1 LDIWLISI
9 ILNKGISLESNLYNY
24 CYLFKFNSFIIYL
37 YVGSGIM
44 NKAEK
49 IHCSKVAALGCYICG
64 AEPQLHHI
72 RPPGTGIGR
81 RSSHF
86 SVIPLC
92 YNHHLGSFSI
102 HNRKL
107 DFEKRH
113 GTEKEILQIIT
124 ERLYGTSKQ
133 EV

>member
-1 LDIWLISI
+1 
-9 ILNKGISLESNLYNY
+9 
-24 CYLFKFNSFIIYL
+24 
-37 YVGSGIM
+37 M

-64 AEPQLHHI
+64 AESQLHHI
-72 RPPGTGIGR
+72 RNDGTGNAGIGR
-81 RSSHF
+81 KNSNF

-102 HNRKL
+102 HNKKL
-107 DFEKRH
+107 LFEQRH

-124 ERLYGTSKQ
+124 ERLYGKKELWDSFNKLDTLRDRGGYPRGATPPERKG
-133 EV
+133 

>member
-1 LDIWLISI
+1 M
-9 ILNKGISLESNLYNY
+9 K
-24 CYLFKFNSFIIYL
+24 KKT
-37 YVGSGIM
+37 M

-49 IHCSKVAALGCYICG
+49 IHCNKVALLGCYICG

-102 HNRKL
+102 HNKKL
-107 DFEKRH
+107 LFEQRH

-124 ERLYGTSKQ
+124 ERLYGTSKKDL
-133 EV
+133 

>member
-1 LDIWLISI
+1 
-9 ILNKGISLESNLYNY
+9 
-24 CYLFKFNSFIIYL
+24 
-37 YVGSGIM
+37 M

-49 IHCSKVAALGCYICG
+49 EHCNKVAALGCYICG

-86 SVIPLC
+86 EVIPLC

-113 GTEKEILQIIT
+113 GTEKEILQIIK

>member
-1 LDIWLISI
+1 
-9 ILNKGISLESNLYNY
+9 
-24 CYLFKFNSFIIYL
+24 
-37 YVGSGIM
+37 M
-44 NKAEK
+44 NVKEQE
-49 IHCSKVAALGCYICG
+49 HCKRVAALGCYICG

-72 RPPGTGIGR
+72 RNDGTGNAGIGR

-92 YNHHLGSFSI
+92 YNHHQGSFSI
-102 HNRKL
+102 HNKKIL
-107 DFEKRH
+107 FEQKH

-124 ERLYGTSKQ
+124 ERLYGTSKK

>member
-1 LDIWLISI
+1 
-9 ILNKGISLESNLYNY
+9 
-24 CYLFKFNSFIIYL
+24 
-37 YVGSGIM
+37 M
-44 NKAEK
+44 NVKEQE
-49 IHCSKVAALGCYICG
+49 HCKRVAALGCYICG

-72 RPPGTGIGR
+72 RNDGTGNAGIGR
-81 RSSHF
+81 KNSNF

-92 YNHHLGSFSI
+92 YNHHLGPFSI
-102 HNRKL
+102 HNKKL
-107 DFEKRH
+107 LFEKRH

>member
-1 LDIWLISI
+1 
-9 ILNKGISLESNLYNY
+9 
-24 CYLFKFNSFIIYL
+24 LFKFNSFIIYL
-37 YVGSGIM
+37 YAGGSFM

-49 IHCSKVAALGCYICG
+49 IHCNKVALLGCYICG

-72 RPPGTGIGR
+72 RNDGTGNVGIGR
-81 RSSHF
+81 RNSHF

-124 ERLYGTSKQ
+124 ERLYGQK
-133 EV
+133 EL

>member
-124 ERLYGTSKQ
+124 ERLYGKK
-133 EV
+133 EI

>member
-1 LDIWLISI
+1 
-9 ILNKGISLESNLYNY
+9 
-24 CYLFKFNSFIIYL
+24 
-37 YVGSGIM
+37 M

-49 IHCSKVAALGCYICG
+49 IHCNKVSALGCFICG

-86 SVIPLC
+86 EVIPLC

-102 HNRKL
+102 HNKKL
-107 DFEKRH
+107 LFEKRH

>member
-1 LDIWLISI
+1 
-9 ILNKGISLESNLYNY
+9 
-24 CYLFKFNSFIIYL
+24 
-37 YVGSGIM
+37 M
-44 NKAEK
+44 NKAEQ
-49 IHCSKVAALGCYICG
+49 IHCNKVAALGCYICG
-64 AEPQLHHI
+64 GEPQLHHI
-72 RPPGTGIGR
+72 RPIGTGIGR

-86 SVIPLC
+86 EVIPLC

-107 DFEKRH
+107 DFEQRH

>member
-1 LDIWLISI
+1 M
-9 ILNKGISLESNLYNY
+9 K
-24 CYLFKFNSFIIYL
+24 KKT
-37 YVGSGIM
+37 M
-44 NKAEK
+44 NQAEK
-49 IHCSKVAALGCYICG
+49 IHCNKVALLGCYICG

-107 DFEKRH
+107 DFEQRH
-113 GTEKEILQIIT
+113 VTEKEILQIIT
-124 ERLYGTSKQ
+124 ERLYGKK
-133 EV
+133 EL